1 MFNAL
6 NNLFSMA
13 LHSGDDRTA
22 EGISKLAE
30 MMRYVFDRSGEE
42 KVSLK
47 EEIQYIEDYT
57 HLQQIRFGKQVEVRF
72 QHEECANPFTIAP
85 MLLIPFVENA
95 FKYGVS
101 SQEKTV
107 IEIRMEVENQ
117 TFKFSMANKVVEQ
130 KEAIPSSGVGI
141 ANAQK
146 RLSLIYPNKHQLD
159 INREDDLYKVYL
171 SISN

>member
-1 MFNAL
+1 MC
-6 NNLFSMA
+6 SI
-13 LHSGDDRTA
+13 DQ
-22 EGISKLAE
+22 
-30 MMRYVFDRSGEE
+30 E